1 MFPGPTILGS
11 MRRIAL
17 EILGLA
23 SGIGAVLYLTG
34 WDDTVPLYGV
44 VLVTALM
51 MLRWI
56 DAWSS
61 GRRRPR
67 RGGH

>member
-1 MFPGPTILGS
+1 MK
-11 MRRIAL
+11 RIAL
-17 EILGLA
+17 EILGLM

-34 WDDTVPLYGV
+34 WDDTIPLYGV
-44 VLVTALM
+44 VLVTGLM
-51 MLRWI
+51 TLRWI

-67 RGGH
+67 KRSH